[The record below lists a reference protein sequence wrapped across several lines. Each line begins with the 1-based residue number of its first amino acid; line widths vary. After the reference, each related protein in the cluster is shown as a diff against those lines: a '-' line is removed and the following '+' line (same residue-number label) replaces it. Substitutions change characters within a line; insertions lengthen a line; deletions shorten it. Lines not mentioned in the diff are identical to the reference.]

1 MILQGSASKSRFST
15 EKDCSLNSPVWRS
28 KGHLKGQGDYDM
40 TLDKIVTEYLRK
52 QHALCRNP
60 VTTCPPMSLF
70 KWVATF
76 NILHVWIC
84 ILLIKLESYKY
95 TVLKVTVSVWWI
107 IMRVI
112 LRDSCPSIID
122 WLLIDFYAP
131 WIIDFC

>member
-1 MILQGSASKSRFST
+1 MFVFLQGSASKSRFSS

-70 KWVATF
+70 KLVATF
-76 NILHVWIC
+76 NIHVLH
-84 ILLIKLESYKY
+84 LLSSIHLIRLLSYNY
-95 TVLKVTVSVWWI
+95 
-107 IMRVI
+107 M
-112 LRDSCPSIID
+112 
-122 WLLIDFYAP
+122 Y
-131 WIIDFC
+131 